1 MYGPGDYEVF
11 PKTDH
16 PLDPRND
23 SQEVD
28 DGLTTPE
35 FLASK
40 IYDECC
46 NAEEPVAW
54 WRIEDLTQAT
64 NAELFATVM
73 NATNEKALAARFI
86 LMNRLT
92 NTLEAK

>member
-1 MYGPGDYEVF
+1 M
-11 PKTDH
+11 
-16 PLDPRND
+16 
-23 SQEVD
+23 
-28 DGLTTPE
+28 
-35 FLASK
+35 

-54 WRIEDLTQAT
+54 WRIEDFTQAT
-64 NAELFATVM
+64 NAELFSAVM